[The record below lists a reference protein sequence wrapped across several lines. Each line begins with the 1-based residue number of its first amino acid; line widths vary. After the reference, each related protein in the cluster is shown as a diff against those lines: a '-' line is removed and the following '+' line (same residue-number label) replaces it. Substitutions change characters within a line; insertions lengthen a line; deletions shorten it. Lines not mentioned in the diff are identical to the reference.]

1 MKHAAPRL
9 TTLRSA
15 CHSLSDATDAAL
27 CPTREELG
35 LPEHAFVLACFA
47 PPHTLCPRTWELF
60 CAVLGA
66 APRAI
71 LCVACA
77 AAAAA
82 ATAAAEQRLP

>member
-1 MKHAAPRL
+1 MLRCCAPRL
-9 TTLRSA
+9 TTLRSP
-15 CHSLSDATDAAL
+15 CLSLSDATDAAL

-60 CAVLGA
+60 CSVLGA

-71 LCVACA
+71 LCVPRALA
-77 AAAAA
+77 AD
-82 ATAAAEQRLP
+82 TEQRRS